1 MNTISI
7 ICSIIAAA
15 ASIITVIFSFMMWRD
30 SKRNLLK
37 KIEKKERKIN
47 EIDNHLFRTFGADY
61 SGRGPINSLEE
72 KKRRQQSEVNYLK
85 RLL

>member
-1 MNTISI
+1 MI
-7 ICSIIAAA
+7 
-15 ASIITVIFSFMMWRD
+15 WRD

-47 EIDNHLFRTFGADY
+47 EIDNRLFRTFGADY

-72 KKRRQQSEVNYLK
+72 KKHRQQSDVNYLK